1 VLTTTR
7 SRVLRSLVAAGVV
20 TGLVV
25 TAQPAFAHGGG
36 GRADLYVEPGE
47 SIQAAADLAASGD
60 TIRLAAGEFHEAVC
74 IVGKGLTIIGAG
86 RNMTTILPPATAP
99 GANEC
104 WSLAPP
110 PTAPGQPP
118 EDGYS
123 ALHFEDPDRRVTVT
137 RLSTEGHPGSGIV
150 AHGAT
155 GFTVTNTSGT
165 GHGLYGILA
174 AEGSTKI
181 RIVNNVETGVEGP
194 PTRPGGPRESGTAGI
209 SVGDTG
215 DANAVV
221 AHNTSTG
228 WNLGIFAREARDGSI
243 VGNTTSGNC
252 IGVLVFDDSS
262 TESLTPPANFAGGDW
277 KLIANKSTAN
287 NRFCLAGPAG
297 NQLVSGV
304 GMALVNVDDM
314 LVTVNRIA
322 DNSSTA
328 PQPQEGQFPFPTAG
342 LVVLSLPAFTP
353 PPDGVLPPPA
363 ENIKVIANRFSNN
376 DLDIFEGA
384 ISVPIPGVPPTPAP
398 VNISYVANS
407 CTTSVPPTICGAVPA
422 V

>member
-1 VLTTTR
+1 MLAAKARVRR
-7 SRVLRSLVAAGVV
+7 SVVAAGVV

-36 GRADLYVEPGE
+36 DADLYVEPGE
-47 SIQAAADLAASGD
+47 SIQAAADLAESGD
-60 TIRLAAGEFHEAVC
+60 TIRLAAGEFYEAVC
-74 IVGKGLTIIGAG
+74 IVGKGLTIVGAG
-86 RNMTTILPPATAP
+86 RNKTTILPPATAP
-99 GANEC
+99 SANEC
-104 WSLAPP
+104 WSLTPP

-181 RIVNNVETGVEGP
+181 RIVNNIETGVEGP
-194 PTRPGGPRESGTAGI
+194 PTRPGGPPESGTAGI
-209 SVGDTG
+209 SIGDTG
-215 DANAVV
+215 DAHAVV
-221 AHNTSTG
+221 AHNKSTG
-228 WNLGIFAREARDGSI
+228 WNLGIFAREARSGSI

-262 TESLTPPANFAGGDW
+262 TESLVPPVNFEGGDW
-277 KLIANKSTAN
+277 RLIANKSTAN

-304 GMALVNVDDM
+304 GMALVNVDDV
-314 LVTVNRIA
+314 LVTANRIA
-322 DNSSTA
+322 DNSSIA
-328 PQPQEGQFPFPTAG
+328 PAPVPGQFPFPTAG

-353 PPDGVLPPPA
+353 SPDGVPPGPA
-363 ENIKVIANRFSNN
+363 EDIKVIANRFSNN

-384 ISVPIPGVPPTPAP
+384 ISVPIPGVPPTPPP
-398 VNISYVANS
+398 VNITYTANS
-407 CTTSVPPTICGAVPA
+407 CTTSVPPTICGAPA